1 MGFSDTVEKVV
12 TVLRR
17 TFQEHEWLTE
27 SQKCCLQGKRLRSAG
42 DNRFTSLKP
51 GKIRQCVI
59 QCGLHFRRVV
69 PGFKE
74 QPFDFQYLVG
84 PMGLA
89 VHATHKIVFVEQGQR
104 ELAVATFRWG
114 DVTFQLVVEGKQI
127 G

>member
-1 MGFSDTVEKVV
+1 MVNSGARSIDCARKDHASRAIF
-12 TVLRR
+12 LRPW
-17 TFQEHEWLTE
+17 Q
-27 SQKCCLQGKRLRSAG
+27 QIAG
-42 DNRFTSLKP
+42 DDRFTPLKP
-51 GKIRQCVI
+51 SKIRQCFV
-59 QCGLHFRRVV
+59 QCGVHFWRVV

-104 ELAVATFRWG
+104 EIAVATFRCG